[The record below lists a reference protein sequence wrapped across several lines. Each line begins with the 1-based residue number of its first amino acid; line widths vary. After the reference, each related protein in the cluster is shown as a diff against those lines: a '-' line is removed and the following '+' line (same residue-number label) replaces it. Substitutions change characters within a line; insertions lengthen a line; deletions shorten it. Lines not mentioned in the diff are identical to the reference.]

1 MHSGMGASN
10 SGQGGSVT
18 SKDEPIDVKT
28 VDWNLAWQTRQ
39 ASRSFSRRDARFWDK
54 RAASFSKAAS
64 ETEYADR
71 FLSIMEPERCWTVL
85 DMGCGSGT
93 LAVPLAAC
101 VAQVT
106 AVDFSAEMLSLVR
119 ARCAAGAIDNVT
131 TLQGQWE
138 DDWAELGIG
147 TYDAAIASRSMVADD
162 LKGSILKLDRA
173 ARRRVYV
180 VTIVGDG
187 PYERRLFEAIGRPL
201 HLEPDYIYDYN
212 LLYQMGI
219 FANVTFIN
227 EKRRKAYESPEEA
240 ARRMEWMFNGLNNEE
255 QKRLNAHLETYLV
268 RGPDGKWRLPY
279 ECGIR
284 WAVIWWEKEE

>member
-1 MHSGMGASN
+1 MADPAGLKELLQKGRSLL
-10 SGQGGSVT
+10 GQEGCFLLKGRFRDGST
-18 SKDEPIDVKT
+18 PT
-28 VDWNLAWQTRQ
+28 G
-39 ASRSFSRRDARFWDK
+39 FSP
-54 RAASFSKAAS
+54 
-64 ETEYADR
+64 
-71 FLSIMEPERCWTVL
+71 IMEPERCWTVL
-85 DMGCGSGT
+85 DMGRGSGM
-93 LAVPLAAC
+93 LAVRARC
-101 VAQVT
+101 VRGTGDGGRLLGGNA
-106 AVDFSAEMLSLVR
+106 LLVR

-255 QKRLNAHLETYLV
+255 QK
-268 RGPDGKWRLPY
+268 D
-279 ECGIR
+279 
-284 WAVIWWEKEE
+284 